1 MIVPFE
7 LASNGDRDTGP
18 VVVKEAMALKL
29 SVITAYFMGCKEF
42 ITRSAGLHVP
52 PKNPPKLAA
61 AITQFYAMSSVEV
74 QSFKDNAYHRVRE
87 LYSAEKQAVK
97 LSSLSNN
104 MDNGNTH

>member
-61 AITQFYAMSSVEV
+61 AIT
-74 QSFKDNAYHRVRE
+74 
-87 LYSAEKQAVK
+87 
-97 LSSLSNN
+97 
-104 MDNGNTH
+104 

>member
-1 MIVPFE
+1 MASSHHYDAMIVPFE

-61 AITQFYAMSSVEV
+61 AIT
-74 QSFKDNAYHRVRE
+74 
-87 LYSAEKQAVK
+87 
-97 LSSLSNN
+97 
-104 MDNGNTH
+104 